1 MEVNKLIK
9 NFSEMR
15 KMMSGKGK
23 MGAMMKQMASMKGK
37 GGKIPGLPGMG
48 GGLGGLKGLGGL
60 GGGLGGL
67 SGGDMIVK
75 QPDMNLD
82 DLLDDLV
89 YYYDGLAD
97 QKLLGQILTQ
107 SYDRFMDFE
116 NWGHKFV
123 RNDKG
128 ELCFIPQRA
137 LDYMRFYYYHPYG
150 MGGIDKARLL
160 KRECE
165 KRGVRRLGRVV
176 ITDVITDGER
186 VTGAVGFHAQSGK
199 PVYIR
204 ARAVLLATN
213 TGGWKPS
220 YHQNTPASEGV
231 SIAWNAG
238 CAMRN
243 FEFWKVWNV
252 PVDFAWEGQTGLLPK
267 GARFLNNKGEDF
279 MLKYSPKFG
288 AKADPHYN
296 TRGMI
301 CEVRAGNGPILFDC
315 SKMSAEDVETMRPRA
330 GWMGLNDKKLR
341 AMGMDF
347 FAQKLEWMPQVRH
360 TYGGIVADLDG
371 ATAIKGLYAAG
382 LARNPDPGVYMGG
395 WATCITATT
404 GYSAGEAAARFVE
417 GHDAVPFDKAY
428 AADRLNGIL
437 RYLGRDG
444 IAPKDVI
451 ADMREV
457 MSAPDVALMK
467 TGRGLSRGLDR
478 VAEVREEFLPELGAR
493 DAHELA
499 KLFEATSTVLLTDLC
514 LTAALARKESRAG
527 HYREDY
533 PQRDNANWLKW
544 IEQRQVDGRHELHT
558 VPVPLDDYPVKPYRY
573 YMDNFTWPEPPRAD

>member
-1 MEVNKLIK
+1 MKEPRGYEYTTDLLVVGCG
-9 NFSEMR
+9 FSGMWAAMR
-15 KMMSGKGK
+15 AKDFLDDVLVVDKG
-23 MGAMMKQMASMKGK
+23 
-37 GGKIPGLPGMG
+37 PRDW
-48 GGLGGLKGLGGL
+48 
-60 GGGLGGL
+60 GGLGGL

-279 MLKYSPKFG
+279 MLKHSPKFG

-330 GWMGLNDKKLR
+330 GWMGLNNDKKLR

-347 FAQKLEWMPQVRH
+347 FAQKLEWIPQVRH

-558 VPVPLDDYPVKPYRY
+558 VPCPWMTIP
-573 YMDNFTWPEPPRAD
+573 

>member
-1 MEVNKLIK
+1 M
-9 NFSEMR
+9 
-15 KMMSGKGK
+15 
-23 MGAMMKQMASMKGK
+23 
-37 GGKIPGLPGMG
+37 
-48 GGLGGLKGLGGL
+48 
-60 GGGLGGL
+60 
-67 SGGDMIVK
+67 
-75 QPDMNLD
+75 
-82 DLLDDLV
+82 
-89 YYYDGLAD
+89 
-97 QKLLGQILTQ
+97 
-107 SYDRFMDFE
+107 
-116 NWGHKFV
+116 
-123 RNDKG
+123 
-128 ELCFIPQRA
+128 
-137 LDYMRFYYYHPYG
+137 
-150 MGGIDKARLL
+150 
-160 KRECE
+160 
-165 KRGVRRLGRVV
+165 
-176 ITDVITDGER
+176 
-186 VTGAVGFHAQSGK
+186 
-199 PVYIR
+199 
-204 ARAVLLATN
+204 
-213 TGGWKPS
+213 
-220 YHQNTPASEGV
+220 
-231 SIAWNAG
+231 
-238 CAMRN
+238 
-243 FEFWKVWNV
+243 